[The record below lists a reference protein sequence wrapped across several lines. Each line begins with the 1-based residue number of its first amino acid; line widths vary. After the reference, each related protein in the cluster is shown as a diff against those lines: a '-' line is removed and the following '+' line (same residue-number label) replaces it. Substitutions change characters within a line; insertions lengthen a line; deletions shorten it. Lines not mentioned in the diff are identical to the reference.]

1 MTTRPQVRKM
11 VIARRRQQ
19 AADLYLKGWTQT
31 AIAEHL
37 GVRQKTVC
45 TDLQVVRGEWRGS
58 MIRDFDLLRE
68 EELKKLAVLEQEAW
82 AAWERS
88 QKPAQEA
95 RVKDGDQSKATKT
108 MKTRTGDPRF
118 LEVILRCNANRRALL
133 GLDAPVKVA
142 PTSPDGEQ
150 AYHSFV
156 MAELMRLSEKANT
169 GPEVIDAAFIE
180 HASQSPQS
188 EQSDATD
195 LRLSADVE
203 NAVQQTSTA

>member
-1 MTTRPQVRKM
+1 MATRPQVRKM

-118 LEVILRCNANRRALL
+118 LEVILRCNVSRRLLL

-180 HASQSPQS
+180 HASQLPQS
-188 EQSDATD
+188 DVTD
-195 LRLSADVE
+195 VGLNARRE
-203 NAVQQTSTA
+203 NTVQQTNAA